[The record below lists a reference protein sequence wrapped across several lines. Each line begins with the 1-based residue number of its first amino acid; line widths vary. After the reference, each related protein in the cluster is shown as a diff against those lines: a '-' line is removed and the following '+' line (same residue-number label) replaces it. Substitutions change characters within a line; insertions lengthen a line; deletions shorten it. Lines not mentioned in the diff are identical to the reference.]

1 MGVMVRDTHTH
12 THFTLV
18 PKYLNKATLK
28 WLLPRETRWLLLTPA
43 SQWALRL
50 SLDKDACISVVHA
63 GAGTSTCAGG
73 RPLWLGKP
81 PTSRDTPRGL
91 LEGKQRARRGTAAAT
106 KGVPWTTTPLG
117 RTARLTCR

>member
-18 PKYLNKATLK
+18 SKYLNKATLK

-73 RPLWLGKP
+73 TAFVARETSHLPGHAQGPAGGK
-81 PTSRDTPRGL
+81 
-91 LEGKQRARRGTAAAT
+91 AACAT
-106 KGVPWTTTPLG
+106 GHS
-117 RTARLTCR
+117 CRH